1 MSAQAVISVV
11 MPLYNGEKWLTA
23 TLKSLAEQEMS
34 DWELLVV
41 DDQSTDS
48 GPGIVDEFSQ
58 SVRQDVHLIAIE
70 RAGPSVARNHGI
82 NRARGRYVAFLD
94 ADDLWHRNKLAD
106 QVRILEESNSA
117 SGAICDYAI
126 MGIDGKRITYH
137 RSFEWNQRSL
147 NRWALMES
155 YSPCLNSTLVVRRSV
170 LDTIGGFTAEMT
182 NVEDLDL
189 AFRLARCGQILSTNK
204 VQMTYR
210 MHPNQNHKNR
220 DTIIRDYR
228 VFLDRW
234 SDASPELHRRGLAN
248 LDLLEGQASW
258 SRGKRIEA
266 LSFGLRSLTKAPA
279 QWLRLLTGVQNRR
292 RQGRMNDE

>member
-1 MSAQAVISVV
+1 MSPHAAVSVV
-11 MPLYNGEKWLTA
+11 MPLYNGEKWLTE

-41 DDQSTDS
+41 DDQSTDN

-70 RAGPSVARNHGI
+70 RSGPSVARNHGI
-82 NRARGRYVAFLD
+82 NLARGRYVAFLD
-94 ADDLWHRNKLAD
+94 ADDLWQRNKLAD
-106 QVRILEESNSA
+106 QVRILEESDSA

-126 MGIDGKRITYH
+126 MGIDSERITHH
-137 RSFEWNQRSL
+137 RSFAWNQKSL

-155 YSPCLNSTLVVRRSV
+155 FSPCLNSTLVVRRSV

-189 AFRLARCGQILSTNK
+189 AFQLARCGQILSTNR

-210 MHPNQNHKNR
+210 MHRNQNHKNR
-220 DTIIRDYR
+220 ETIIRDYR
-228 VFLDRW
+228 VFLNRW
-234 SDASPELHRRGLAN
+234 SDANPDLYRRGLAT
-248 LDLLEGQASW
+248 LYLLESQASW
-258 SRGKRIEA
+258 RRGKRFEA
-266 LSFGLRSLTKAPA
+266 LLFGSRSLTNAPA
-279 QWLRLLTGVQNRR
+279 QWLRLLNGVRSRR
-292 RQGRMNDE
+292 RQGRLNVE